1 MYDNIPTAIFKTSEV
16 TVMDPIPRVNVTFS
30 NNQVNPDM
38 NCFIYLGA
46 HYCFVGENLFSV
58 NDGQFELVL
67 SEFPVQEGDLIK
79 VSCLGDLFY
88 NYVTL
93 TCSLLYTEDRTYKF

>member
-1 MYDNIPTAIFKTSEV
+1 V
-16 TVMDPIPRVNVTFS
+16 DPIPYVNVTFS
-30 NNQVNPDM
+30 NNQINPDM
-38 NCFIYLGA
+38 NCFVYNGA

-67 SEFPVQEGDLIK
+67 SEFPVQEGDQIK
-79 VSCLGDLFY
+79 VSCLSNLSF

-93 TCSLLYTEDRTYKF
+93 KCCSLL